1 MRTVTIQITDAEGGF
16 HLSIDVQPP
25 LPTDGTVPE
34 PSGAL
39 IAGMVARRAI
49 EQLVLENVSRGD
61 SAQIEGGNRNGIQGG
76 IERGNHEAN

>member
-49 EQLVLENVSRGD
+49 EQLAQENVSRGD
-61 SAQIEGGNRNGIQGG
+61 PAQAEGVNRKGIGEG
-76 IERGNHEAN
+76 GNHEAN

>member
-1 MRTVTIQITDAEGGF
+1 MRTVTIQITDDEGGF

-49 EQLVLENVSRGD
+49 EHLVQENVAKIDGG
-61 SAQIEGGNRNGIQGG
+61 IEGGV
-76 IERGNHEAN
+76 HEAN

>member
-1 MRTVTIQITDAEGGF
+1 MTRKVIIEITDADGGF

-34 PSGAL
+34 PSAAL

-49 EQLVLENVSRGD
+49 QELVDQQQRAEAPTQQCD
-61 SAQIEGGNRNGIQGG
+61 GGQC
-76 IERGNHEAN
+76 EAN

>member
-1 MRTVTIQITDAEGGF
+1 MNRKVTIEITDADGGF

-49 EQLVLENVSRGD
+49 EQLV
-61 SAQIEGGNRNGIQGG
+61 QQQQEGGSI
-76 IERGNHEAN
+76 EAN

>member
-1 MRTVTIQITDAEGGF
+1 MTRKVTIEITDADGGF

-34 PSGAL
+34 PSAAL

-49 EQLVLENVSRGD
+49 EQLV
-61 SAQIEGGNRNGIQGG
+61 AQQQQVEAPADGGQC
-76 IERGNHEAN
+76 EAN

>member
-1 MRTVTIQITDAEGGF
+1 MSRTVTIQITDADGGF

-34 PSGAL
+34 PSAAL

-49 EQLVLENVSRGD
+49 EQLVRQQG
-61 SAQIEGGNRNGIQGG
+61 QTEGGP
-76 IERGNHEAN
+76 HEAN

>member
-1 MRTVTIQITDAEGGF
+1 VTIQITDAEGGF
-16 HLSIDVQPP
+16 HLSIEVQPP

-49 EQLVLENVSRGD
+49 EQLVQESVSRGD
-61 SAQIEGGNRNGIQGG
+61 PAQIEGGNRKGIQGG
-76 IERGNHEAN
+76 SHEAN

>member
-1 MRTVTIQITDAEGGF
+1 MAERARGPGAGKEGPVNRKVTIEITDADGGF

-49 EQLVLENVSRGD
+49 EQLV
-61 SAQIEGGNRNGIQGG
+61 QQQQEGGSI
-76 IERGNHEAN
+76 EAN

>member
-49 EQLVLENVSRGD
+49 EQLVQENVSKID
-61 SAQIEGGNRNGIQGG
+61 GGV
-76 IERGNHEAN
+76 HEAN